1 MFLGNKINVIGL
13 LAYVVF
19 DSSSFLYLPLVRLG
33 NVLVELEA
41 LRVGEGALVLD
52 SLAHEDLLHGNL
64 DLLGLGRKNYS
75 TESGFLNILRLFHT

>member
-1 MFLGNKINVIGL
+1 MFLGNKINVICL

-19 DSSSFLYLPLVRLG
+19 ESSSSSFMSSLPLVRLG

-52 SLAHEDLLHGNL
+52 SLAHEDLLHGDL
-64 DLLGLGRKNYS
+64 DLLGLGRMNYRTVLS
-75 TESGFLNILRLFHT
+75 